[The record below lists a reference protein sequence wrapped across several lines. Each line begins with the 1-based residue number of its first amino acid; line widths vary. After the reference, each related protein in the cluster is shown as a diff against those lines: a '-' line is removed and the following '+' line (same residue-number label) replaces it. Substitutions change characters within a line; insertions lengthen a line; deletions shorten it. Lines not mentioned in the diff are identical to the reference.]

1 MVGGGNRLTFPL
13 GLMRRHEIILHLTFY
28 IYIYTHFPMAKKKNS
43 RKIRVDFRKNR
54 TARTRDADLTRDVQQ
69 ERFQE
74 DDTRREERIRGR
86 GTIFRQRTIHV
97 EHTPSETPGEDTLSS
112 HLRVTDDAR
121 LGVVLRVHGLNT
133 LVEELATGQLYRCAV
148 RRLLRTLA
156 TSHRHVVV
164 AGDTVQFRPAESD
177 APAEAESI
185 SPHAENFSMETL
197 PEGVIER
204 VEPRHAC
211 LCRTSRGRQHTL
223 VANIDQAVLV
233 ASAAAPGLKPNLLD
247 RMIIM
252 AEKMGIRPVLCINKV
267 DLIDKT
273 RLMPLVGMYARMG
286 YESLLASAATG
297 EGVAQL
303 RHMLQQ
309 PGVRSVVTGQSGV
322 GKSSL
327 LNAVEPGL
335 NLRTRAVSEEN
346 EKGRHTTSAAELIKL
361 AGGGYVVDTPGIRQF
376 ELWDVIPAEVA
387 NFFRDIRPYCSL
399 CRFPD
404 CTHTHEIDC
413 AVKEA
418 VEEGYIDARRYMN
431 YCQIMAGD
439 VHEPPEEE
447 EI

>member
-1 MVGGGNRLTFPL
+1 
-13 GLMRRHEIILHLTFY
+13 
-28 IYIYTHFPMAKKKNS
+28 MAKKKKNS

-54 TARTRDADLTRDVQQ
+54 TARTRDGDLTRDVQQ

-74 DDTRREERIRGR
+74 DDTRREERIRGK

-97 EHTPSETPGEDTLSS
+97 EDMPTDTPADAPGEDTLSS
-112 HLRVTDDAR
+112 HLRVTDGAR
-121 LGVVLRVHGLNT
+121 PGVVLRVHGLNT

-156 TSHRHVVV
+156 TNHRHVVV
-164 AGDTVQFRPAESD
+164 AGDTVQFRPAEPD
-177 APAEAESI
+177 AVASAGQLLS
-185 SPHAENFSMETL
+185 HDENFSMETL
-197 PEGVIER
+197 PEGIIER
-204 VEPRHAC
+204 VEPRHGC
-211 LCRTSRGRQHTL
+211 LCRTSRGRLHTL
-223 VANIDQAVLV
+223 VANIDQAILV
-233 ASAAAPGLKPNLLD
+233 ASAAAPGLKPNLID

-252 AEKMGIRPVLCINKV
+252 TEKMGIRPVLCINKV
-267 DLIDKT
+267 DLVDKT
-273 RLMPLVGMYARMG
+273 TLMPLVGMYARMG
-286 YESLLASAATG
+286 YASVLASAVTG

-303 RHMLQQ
+303 RRLLQQ

-327 LNAVEPGL
+327 LNAIEPGL
-335 NLRTRAVSEEN
+335 NLKTRAVSVEN

-387 NFFRDIRPYCSL
+387 GYFRDIRSYVSL

-413 AVKEA
+413 VVKEA

-439 VHEPPEEE
+439 VQMPAEEE
-447 EI
+447 E